1 MLEGGGGAAC
11 RAVTKV
17 VDIPVDLA
25 RTIGLEFQSPRTTKS
40 PAGLRGR
47 RVHRGWNLEHVSR
60 AAYWTLVQQ
69 VAAASGLR
77 DDDSPTPPANRTRSA
92 TEPARIFSM
101 TQPRWTLTGH
111 ALVDLRDDVRK
122 FAHRK
127 TPSSRSTRAQSYST

>member
-1 MLEGGGGAAC
+1 LNSS
-11 RAVTKV
+11 R
-17 VDIPVDLA
+17 
-25 RTIGLEFQSPRTTKS
+25 
-40 PAGLRGR
+40 RGR
-47 RVHRGWNLEHVSR
+47 PRVRPGFEGEEFIAAGILEHVSR

-92 TEPARIFSM
+92 TEPARILSM